1 MQQGIARCGA
11 CDEYFRLATHLRS
24 DEEIRRSVK
33 PSYSKV
39 VLEEG
44 MDPSRIRIPARGW
57 SWDLWFPATF
67 LLIALV
73 VVAFGFARGEGF
85 TVPFISIVFGLVA
98 LAMALP
104 NFLHITIVL
113 GPTITVTWRAWG
125 LARTRRG
132 RMRDLMK
139 ITENVVYRRNYQPVY
154 GVGLFFKDGSSIT
167 FGSSLKEEERKW
179 LIGELHELVIKS
191 RSAESRS
198 KSGWA

>member
-11 CDEYFRLATHLRS
+11 CDEYFRLAAHLRT

-33 PSYSKV
+33 PSYSWV
-39 VLEEG
+39 VLEG
-44 MDPSRIRIPARGW
+44 GQDQSIIRIPARGW

-67 LLIALV
+67 LIFAVV
-73 VVAFGFARGEGF
+73 VVAFGYARGEGF
-85 TVPFISIVFGLVA
+85 TISFISIVFGLVA

-113 GPTITVTWRAWG
+113 GPNTTVTWRAWG

-132 RMRDLMK
+132 RTRDLMK

-154 GVGLFFKDGSSIT
+154 GVGLFFRDGSIIT
-167 FGSSLKEEERKW
+167 FGSALK
-179 LIGELHELVIKS
+179 
-191 RSAESRS
+191 
-198 KSGWA
+198 